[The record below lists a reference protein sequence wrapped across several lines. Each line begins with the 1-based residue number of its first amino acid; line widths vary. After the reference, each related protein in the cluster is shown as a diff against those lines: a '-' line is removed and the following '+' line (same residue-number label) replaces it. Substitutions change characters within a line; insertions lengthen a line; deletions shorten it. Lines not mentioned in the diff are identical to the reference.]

1 MVVCST
7 SPFFFKDK
15 ERKMKRE
22 DIRHKDVKEE
32 VSEESMRRLSQI
44 MNDSPTLY
52 KLGNTEWRITALK
65 PATQWLIAEEACKV
79 ITNEKATM
87 GDVLKGLAI
96 NMPSVCRIITLALL
110 NDKRKIYNP
119 NIYHKV
125 YDALFWGDGMKEWA
139 GLLLEILN
147 LSDVDFFFAITK
159 AVAIF
164 QRKTLARKVTME
176 EQKQLSLE
184 QNGVK

>member
-7 SPFFFKDK
+7 SPFLFKDK
-15 ERKMKRE
+15 DRKMKRE

-79 ITNEKATM
+79 ITNDKA
-87 GDVLKGLAI
+87 
-96 NMPSVCRIITLALL
+96 RILC
-110 NDKRKIYNP
+110 IY
-119 NIYHKV
+119 
-125 YDALFWGDGMKEWA
+125 LFIE
-139 GLLLEILN
+139 N
-147 LSDVDFFFAITK
+147 
-159 AVAIF
+159 
-164 QRKTLARKVTME
+164 
-176 EQKQLSLE
+176 SLFS
-184 QNGVK
+184 QMS

>member
-1 MVVCST
+1 
-7 SPFFFKDK
+7 
-15 ERKMKRE
+15 MKRE

-87 GDVLKGLAI
+87 GDVLKGLAV

-147 LSDVDFFFAITK
+147 LSDVDFFL
-159 AVAIF
+159 
-164 QRKTLARKVTME
+164 RL
-176 EQKQLSLE
+176 QKPWRYFNGRRWLE
-184 QNGVK
+184 K